1 MICLSIKNNNIAE
14 IEALLPKCDLAE
26 IRLDLANLKDCEI
39 CRLFSSKRALIA
51 TCRSSEE
58 LSIDECRRRLLIVIK
73 CMRENPGAY
82 TNKYIDMD
90 IDEPQEFL
98 EEFIQLCKIASI
110 KLILSKHFHTFTPP
124 KEELCETIKYMV
136 SLGADLCKIA
146 TYASKIDD
154 CSTVIRYFIDNIT
167 LCIQNFYICYISVFI
182 VFKPDYA

>member
-1 MICLSIKNNNIAE
+1 MICLSIKNNNIEE

-26 IRLDLANLKDCEI
+26 IRLDLAHLKDCEI
-39 CRLFSSKRALIA
+39 CRLFSSKSALIA

-58 LSIDECRRRLLIVIK
+58 LSIEECRRRLLIVVK

-146 TYASKIDD
+146 SYVRKIRDGHHYYYSHYY
-154 CSTVIRYFIDNIT
+154 CQYCLKN
-167 LCIQNFYICYISVFI
+167 LH
-182 VFKPDYA
+182 